1 MTPAPR
7 RRMGAQIAYSSAR
20 PSAATAAIAPR
31 NATARGIP
39 ALTLIAK
46 AT

>member
-7 RRMGAQIAYSSAR
+7 RRIGAQIENSSTSPR
-20 PSAATAAIAPR
+20 AATAAIAPR
-31 NATARGIP
+31 NATARGAP